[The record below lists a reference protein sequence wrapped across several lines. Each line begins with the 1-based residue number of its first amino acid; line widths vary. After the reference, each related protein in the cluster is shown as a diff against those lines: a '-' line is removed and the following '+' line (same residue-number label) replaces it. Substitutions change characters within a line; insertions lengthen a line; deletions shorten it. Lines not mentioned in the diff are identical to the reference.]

1 MVGLVTP
8 RLLETLDRAAL
19 EREGLHTEAERL
31 TVMWAALL
39 SPFTGDALLIALDR
53 LGLHTHNKYPL
64 RPRVIDALREAKP
77 APLTDA
83 DLRRLA
89 DVLPL
94 PILLRVRAARFAE
107 APSAPDLRRADVL
120 GVLDGPLPRL
130 LNGGDLASLGVP
142 PGPQMGALLDAAR
155 DAQTRG
161 ELHSR
166 EDARAWLT
174 HTLNT
179 AD

>member
-1 MVGLVTP
+1 
-8 RLLETLDRAAL
+8 
-19 EREGLHTEAERL
+19 
-31 TVMWAALL
+31 
-39 SPFTGDALLIALDR
+39 
-53 LGLHTHNKYPL
+53 
-64 RPRVIDALREAKP
+64 
-77 APLTDA
+77 
-83 DLRRLA
+83 
-89 DVLPL
+89 LPL

-107 APSAPDLRRADVL
+107 APSAPDLLRADTL

-130 LNGGDLASLGVP
+130 LNGGDLARLGVP

-179 AD
+179 AG

>member
-1 MVGLVTP
+1 M
-8 RLLETLDRAAL
+8 ETLDRAAL

-39 SPFTGDALLIALDR
+39 SPFTGDPLLIALDR

-64 RPRVIDALREAKP
+64 RARVIDALREAKP

-120 GVLDGPLPRL
+120 GVLDGPCP
-130 LNGGDLASLGVP
+130 ACSTAATSPVSACP
-142 PGPQMGALLDAAR
+142 PGRRWARSSTPPARPRPAVSFTAAK
-155 DAQTRG
+155 TRG
-161 ELHSR
+161 PGS
-166 EDARAWLT
+166 
-174 HTLNT
+174 HTRSTPRFERL
-179 AD
+179 